1 MTVPIVPIY
10 AWHAYGNGQAAMI
23 YIHIITVFIYI
34 FFYFY
39 VSMVLR
45 FVDHAED
52 ICRRASNRC
61 HLCRVAHNCCAGRRL
76 SFAATQCQFFFFLW
90 IRSAINAYCTIRW
103 RFFFSPILLFIN
115 DDEDCKFLWKDL
127 LYWVS
132 CCPNTE
138 QRPAVI
144 IIIMLCAYL
153 AKSKLSTAR
162 NSIPMTGPVC
172 GARA

>member
-1 MTVPIVPIY
+1 
-10 AWHAYGNGQAAMI
+10 MI

-76 SFAATQCQFFFFLW
+76 SFAATQCQFFFFFMDTFRDQCILH
-90 IRSAINAYCTIRW
+90 YPLT
-103 RFFFSPILLFIN
+103 FFFSLPFFYSSMMMKIANFY
-115 DDEDCKFLWKDL
+115 EKT
-127 LYWVS
+127 
-132 CCPNTE
+132 CCIEYHVVRT
-138 QRPAVI
+138 
-144 IIIMLCAYL
+144 
-153 AKSKLSTAR
+153 R
-162 NSIPMTGPVC
+162 NRG
-172 GARA
+172 RL